1 LYDMICD
8 NRHLTVEQVMAK
20 FDISKATVFREYGKI
35 KKITGAL
42 YDKASSTWT
51 L

>member
-1 LYDMICD
+1 MICD
-8 NRHLTVEQVMAK
+8 NRHLTVEQVMAE
-20 FDISKATVFREYGKI
+20 FDISRATVFREYGKI